1 MADSVINV
9 AALGQARAGLNAED
23 FDTIV
28 VEHQRVI
35 YRLLL
40 GLTRDPDTAA
50 TLTQDCFVRAY
61 ENRTSFRGEAS
72 VRTWLTRIAVNLARD
87 QAKNRRQGFWRRMF
101 SQSGTEEH
109 ERAAEAVSTGEASA
123 ERVLIG
129 REQATTMWSIVEKL
143 SGKQREV
150 FTLRYAEEM
159 ELEEIARTTG
169 MKVGTVKAHL
179 SRALSRVRE
188 ELKGQL

>member
-9 AALGQARAGLNAED
+9 AALGQAKAGLNAED

-28 VEHQRVI
+28 VEHQRGL

-40 GLTRDPDTAA
+40 SLTRDPDTAA
-50 TLTQDCFVRAY
+50 TLTQDCFVRAF
-61 ENRTSFRGEAS
+61 ENRSSFRGEAS
-72 VRTWLTRIAVNLARD
+72 VKTWLTRIAVNLVRD
-87 QAKNRRQGFWRRMF
+87 HAKNRRQGFWRRMF
-101 SQSGTEEH
+101 ASSGTEEH
-109 ERAAEAVSTGEASA
+109 EQAVQAVSTGEASA
-123 ERVLIG
+123 ERALIA
-129 REQATTMWSIVEKL
+129 RQQASAMWAIVETL

-159 ELEEIARTTG
+159 ELEEIAKTTG

-188 ELKGQL
+188 ELKGQS